1 MHIEATVEFS
11 GDCKGAVVLRCT
23 ADGAV
28 DIARGLLM
36 LADREPVELADI
48 EDALGECAN
57 LMGGSLKTKVLD
69 PVGEF
74 SLGIPNTET
83 QVSRDGQQYHGSL
96 VYQLSEGHAVV
107 EVWL

>member
-1 MHIEATVEFS
+1 M
-11 GDCKGAVVLRCT
+11 
-23 ADGAV
+23 
-28 DIARGLLM
+28 
-36 LADREPVELADI
+36 
-48 EDALGECAN
+48 
-57 LMGGSLKTKVLD
+57 LKTKVLD